1 MKVKGCAA
9 REEHLHTHTQK
20 LFTEQKVSVN
30 IPLIG
35 LMKTQAEHNH
45 KLYHNKPL
53 NMDYGGTTL
62 SFPLSLAPS
71 LVFNIGLFSQ

>member
-1 MKVKGCAA
+1 MKVKDCTAT
-9 REEHLHTHTQK
+9 EEHLHKNTQK

-53 NMDYGGTTL
+53 NMDYGGTTPRF
-62 SFPLSLAPS
+62 SLSLS

>member
-1 MKVKGCAA
+1 MHTPTQ
-9 REEHLHTHTQK
+9 RHTQHTHTQK

-45 KLYHNKPL
+45 KLYHNTPL

-62 SFPLSLAPS
+62 RFSLS
-71 LVFNIGLFSQ
+71 LVFNIGLFSQRE